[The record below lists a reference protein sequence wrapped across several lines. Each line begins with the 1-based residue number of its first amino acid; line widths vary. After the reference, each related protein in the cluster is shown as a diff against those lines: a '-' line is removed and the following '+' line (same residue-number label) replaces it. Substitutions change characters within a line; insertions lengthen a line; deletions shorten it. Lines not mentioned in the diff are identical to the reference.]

1 MQPASAK
8 WYDRRDYVFVKFCVE
23 DSKDVNVDFE
33 KSTLTLVVLEEV
45 IILNIYIKLIFF
57 TRLIQMILSMKE
69 WTDQF
74 YVVYKKG
81 DSDDEQH
88 GYGADGDSQDS
99 EDASSGVRNFGKEK
113 SPDFEKEKS
122 LQDFVIERIPELIT
136 LKADAVF
143 ASVNPFFNLFVF
155 LKASPRVDM
164 DH

>member
-81 DSDDEQH
+81 DSGQSWPRLTKK
-88 GYGADGDSQDS
+88 GQNLVGL
-99 EDASSGVRNFGKEK
+99 VWT
-113 SPDFEKEKS
+113 
-122 LQDFVIERIPELIT
+122 LILERLG
-136 LKADAVF
+136 
-143 ASVNPFFNLFVF
+143 
-155 LKASPRVDM
+155 R
-164 DH
+164 